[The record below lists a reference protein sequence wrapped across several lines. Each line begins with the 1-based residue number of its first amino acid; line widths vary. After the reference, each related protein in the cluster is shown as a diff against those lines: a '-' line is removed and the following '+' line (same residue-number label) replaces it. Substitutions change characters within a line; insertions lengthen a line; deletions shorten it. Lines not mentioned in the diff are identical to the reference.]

1 MVCLKIISHKVEEN
15 LSLEHI
21 LEKKDKT
28 KNYFL
33 EEKKQNELTTR
44 KQQKICATP
53 NYIEHVLNLASTV
66 IGCISIVSFASLF
79 GILIGI

>member
-33 EEKKQNELTTR
+33 EEKKRNELTTR

-53 NYIEHVLNLASTV
+53 NYIEHVLILASTV
-66 IGCISIVSFASLF
+66 IGCISIVSVASLF
-79 GILIGI
+79 GILTGI